1 MTQRNEIEAMDIICN
16 IQAMQKA
23 IWGDAARYDQYK
35 NNTVDELR
43 AIQSELLKAYN
54 EKLATKNN
62 LTN

>member
-1 MTQRNEIEAMDIICN
+1 MAQRNEIEAMDIICN
-16 IQAMQKA
+16 IQAMQRA

>member
-1 MTQRNEIEAMDIICN
+1 MAQRNEIEAMDIICN

-43 AIQSELLKAYN
+43 SIQSELLKAYN

>member
-1 MTQRNEIEAMDIICN
+1 MAQRNEIEAMDIICN
-16 IQAMQKA
+16 IQAMQRA

-35 NNTVDELR
+35 SNTVDELR

>member
-1 MTQRNEIEAMDIICN
+1 MAQRNEIEAMDIICN
-16 IQAMQKA
+16 IQAMQRA

-54 EKLATKNN
+54 EKI
-62 LTN
+62 TNKTN

>member
-1 MTQRNEIEAMDIICN
+1 MAQRNEIEAMNIICN

-35 NNTVDELR
+35 SNTVDELR

-54 EKLATKNN
+54 EKL
-62 LTN
+62 TNKTN